1 MILVGCRIPEKG
13 AQDDLLWGT
22 NSGYLNPT
30 PTARSGRYN
39 LESPGYFPDT
49 REFRSLQHCLLR
61 GMPRRHIL
69 IAEKG
74 QDGKLLYLDHSA
86 HSASYMVDWEARCK
100 NCKGCLCLRR
110 AE

>member
-86 HSASYMVDWEARCK
+86 H
-100 NCKGCLCLRR
+100 
-110 AE
+110 